1 MSDLAWIGFVEGSNG
16 IRTFISGWDGMR
28 SLKAGSQNMEW
39 STVTLQVPTAIRAT
53 LSRVLLLIS
62 LSYGLCPSHT
72 DVRCLQAQS
81 PSIIKRLPG
90 FTGDLPFYLET
101 GYIGVGDLEKVQ
113 LFYYFIESERSPK
126 DDALF
131 LWLTGGPG
139 CSAFSGLVYEIGPLL
154 FDYSKSS
161 GKTPV
166 FKRNPYSWTKVAN
179 IIFVDSPVGTGFSY
193 ATNWEGVENSDTSQ
207 VAFLYEFL
215 RKWLSSHPQ
224 FLDNPLYITGDS
236 YSGMIIP
243 ILVQEVYNGNK
254 AGLQPTMNLRGYVI
268 GNPLTY
274 PEKDNSVKVPYV
286 YHMGLISDELY
297 ESAKSDCHG
306 DYMNVDPSNLACL
319 YALHNISIC
328 TEKIYIAHILEPRC
342 KTLSPRSNT
351 STSIFWDK
359 RVMDDEDTAQV
370 ISSTN
375 PNFLPE
381 QWCRVYG
388 YIYSYIWANDA
399 NVQRALHVREG
410 TKEVWQRCNYSISY
424 TENVQSSVPYHYNLT
439 QKSLRALIYS
449 GDHDLA
455 VPYIGTIQWIK
466 SLSLTVL
473 GSWAPWFVD
482 GQVAGY
488 STLYGNTEYDLTFTT
503 IKGGGHTAPEYRPV
517 QCFAMID
524 RWLAYYPL

>member
-28 SLKAGSQNMEW
+28 SLKEGSREARWGVVCLQISLLAKSFFFSGRRSKYGMVHSNSASSYSHKGHSLAGAFVDLVVIRSLSLSHRCPVSAGS
-39 STVTLQVPTAIRAT
+39 VPVNHQKAA
-53 LSRVLLLIS
+53 
-62 LSYGLCPSHT
+62 
-72 DVRCLQAQS
+72 
-81 PSIIKRLPG
+81 
-90 FTGDLPFYLET
+90 
-101 GYIGVGDLEKVQ
+101 
-113 LFYYFIESERSPK
+113 
-126 DDALF
+126 
-131 LWLTGGPG
+131 W
-139 CSAFSGLVYEIGPLL
+139 
-154 FDYSKSS
+154 
-161 GKTPV
+161 
-166 FKRNPYSWTKVAN
+166 VAN

-243 ILVQEVYNGNK
+243 ILVEEVYNGKKNNSK
-254 AGLQPTMNLRGYVI
+254 NSNFMPRFHDDDEDDGYVI

-410 TKEVWQRCNYSISY
+410 TKEVWQRCNNSISY